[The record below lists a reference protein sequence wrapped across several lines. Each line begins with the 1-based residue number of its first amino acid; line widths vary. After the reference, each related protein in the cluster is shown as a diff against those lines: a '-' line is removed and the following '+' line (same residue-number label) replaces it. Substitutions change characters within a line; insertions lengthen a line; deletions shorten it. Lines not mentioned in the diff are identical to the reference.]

1 MDTSTLADEF
11 IAALHALEAGE
22 DGALERIV
30 GLFAEDAVLTNAALK
45 LADDER
51 DGREGVSNFWENYR
65 HTFRE
70 IRSEF
75 HQITRNDEAVGLFWV
90 ASGRDAQGEAIQY
103 DGATLLVL
111 GDDGLISKFHGY
123 FDTRQ
128 LSKTV
133 GA

>member
-1 MDTSTLADEF
+1 MNTSTLAKEF
-11 IAALHALEAGE
+11 IAALHALEANE
-22 DGALERIV
+22 EGALERIV
-30 GLFAEDAVLTNAALK
+30 GLFADDAVLTNAALK

-51 DGREGVSNFWENYR
+51 DGRAGVHNFWQNYR
-65 HTFRE
+65 KTFQE

-75 HQITRNDEAVGLFWV
+75 HQTMHNDEAVGLFWV
-90 ASGRDAQGEAIQY
+90 ARGRDAQGEAIQY
-103 DGATLLVL
+103 DGTTLLVL
-111 GDDGLISKFHGY
+111 GDDGLINKFHGY